1 MQNKTTIAICGRE
14 FTIVSDDSGEYIHQ
28 LAYELNERIKK
39 TSADYI
45 GLPTGPATALT
56 ALQILDELTKK
67 KIQVNIFP
75 RKNILVLEYEKG
87 GNHELC

>member
-1 MQNKTTIAICGRE
+1 MGIITWTFFTLSRIA
-14 FTIVSDDSGEYIHQ
+14 SSGM
-28 LAYELNERIKK
+28 
-39 TSADYI
+39 
-45 GLPTGPATALT
+45 
-56 ALQILDELTKK
+56 LQVKDKGYELTKK